1 MSNIINS
8 SETNKKLVLFI
19 PNEEQKSCIIKVNNF
34 IEEHK
39 QFSKLLIN
47 GSAGT
52 GKTTIIISS
61 IVNIIIKQII
71 NNIDIIQENIINNT
85 KTNKNTKKTE
95 HTNLKWDKLPL
106 NIFIISAPT
115 NKAKDVLV
123 TKYNT
128 YIEDQ
133 LENILENIID
143 STIDSTIQKIYVKSI
158 LNINLIIQ
166 IINSKITFLTVSQ
179 VLSIGR
185 VINEMGV
192 EEFTK
197 GNDKKITDKYNKSA
211 YLNTSII
218 VDECSMI
225 DKNTSRLLEL
235 IKCPI
240 IYIGDYCQLPPVN
253 EELSNVFTLYGK
265 ETSLEVSKEI
275 SNISYCI
282 NLKLVERC
290 KNDITLIANL
300 LRNKI
305 YDITLQFNLLKHT
318 APDLIIYNKKFSIW
332 LETYLND
339 IKQKQKQLDNIENLD
354 NLDNLDILDNNIK
367 VSEIYDTMALG
378 WTNKCCL
385 YLNKKI
391 RELLFSE
398 IKNIDTQ
405 YIIKGDKLLIK
416 TPYYKYE
423 NHIYSSNI
431 VYVSKV
437 DKKKYKAINFKEW
450 CDINIILNELQQNKN
465 QNPEALLDI
474 DINNILESKE
484 TTTQHI
490 IKTVEKESPKISKAL
505 IAKKALNTSNNILN
519 YFSKNTSELKDE
531 KDDKD
536 DKDGKD
542 VKSKICKETEIKL
555 QCEDLQHY
563 RKLFYTVH
571 ILNDVISNDLYIF
584 TDEISMKYNLILP
597 KYDLHKIKY
606 ISSAVMRSNIYTKWH
621 KTMSTKLFGI
631 PNDRISCKKCSFFIK
646 KFTDKINADK
656 NQSNYISDFI
666 DATNNLEFEIFLCD
680 LVTFTKTGKNV
691 STNIPILDMNKQCN
705 TESLE
710 NIRNII
716 KNSYEIKLMLSK
728 QDENELNSINKLI
741 GEESISNDKQTKYI
755 TMSQMFGHY
764 MSHVITSSYLEID
777 YGYVLTVHKS
787 QGSTYDNVYIE
798 YSNIL
803 SNLKEI
809 EKHKLL
815 YTAITR
821 CINKLHVYY

>member
-1 MSNIINS
+1 MSNIIN
-8 SETNKKLVLFI
+8 TNEPNNKLTLFI
-19 PNEEQKSCIIKVNNF
+19 PNDEQNSCIIKVNKF
-34 IEEHK
+34 IEEHRP
-39 QFSKLLIN
+39 FSKLLIN

-61 IVNIIIKQII
+61 ILNIIIKQII
-71 NNIDIIQENIINNT
+71 NNIYMIQDIIIQNNKESMYKSIN
-85 KTNKNTKKTE
+85 
-95 HTNLKWDKLPL
+95 WDKLPL
-106 NIFIISAPT
+106 NNFIISAPT
-115 NKAKDVLV
+115 NKAKDVLF

-133 LENILENIID
+133 LENILEN
-143 STIDSTIQKIYVKSI
+143 TIDSII
-158 LNINLIIQ
+158 NIHLIIQ
-166 IINSKITFLTVSQ
+166 IINSKIKFLTVSQ

-185 VINEMGV
+185 VINELGI

-197 GNDKKITDKYNKSA
+197 GNDKKITDKYNNSA

-218 VDECSMI
+218 VDECSMV

-253 EELSNVFTLYGK
+253 EELSNVFILYVK
-265 ETSLEVSKEI
+265 ESSLEVSKEI
-275 SNISYCI
+275 SNISSCI
-282 NLKLVERC
+282 NLILVERC

-305 YDITLQFNLLKHT
+305 YDISLEFNLLKHT

-332 LETYLND
+332 LESYLND
-339 IKQKQKQLDNIENLD
+339 IKQKQKQLDNIKNLENLD
-354 NLDNLDILDNNIK
+354 SIENPDNNIK
-367 VSEIYDTMALG
+367 VTEIYDTMALG

-398 IKNIDTQ
+398 IINIDTQ

-416 TPYYKYE
+416 TPYYKYK

-437 DKKKYKAINFKEW
+437 YKKKYKPINFKEW
-450 CDINIILNELQQNKN
+450 CDINITLNKLQQKTN
-465 QNPEALLDI
+465 QNPETLLLDI
-474 DINNILESKE
+474 DINSILESKE
-484 TTTQHI
+484 TKEIKETKESKKITTQHI
-490 IKTVEKESPKISKAL
+490 IKTKTVEKELQTSLNAQ
-505 IAKKALNTSNNILN
+505 KKSNTSNNILN
-519 YFSKNTSELKDE
+519 YFSKSILELKDGNN
-531 KDDKD
+531 DKTQ
-536 DKDGKD
+536 
-542 VKSKICKETEIKL
+542 ICKETEKNVNENICKEIDIKL
-555 QCEDLQHY
+555 HCEELLHY
-563 RKLFYTVH
+563 RKLFYTIH

-584 TDEISMKYNLILP
+584 TDEISIKYNLILP

-606 ISSAVMRSNIYTKWH
+606 ISSALMRSNIYTKWH
-621 KTMSTKLFGI
+621 KIMSTQLFGI

-646 KFTDKINADK
+646 KFTDKSNADK
-656 NQSNYISDFI
+656 NHSNYISDFI

-680 LVTFTKTGKNV
+680 LVTFTNSGTNI
-691 STNIPILDMNKQCN
+691 SRNIPILDMNKQCN
-705 TESLE
+705 IEFLE

-716 KNSYEIKLMLSK
+716 KNSYEVKLMLSK
-728 QDENELNSINKLI
+728 YDENELNSINKLI

-798 YSNIL
+798 YNNIL

-821 CINKLHVYY
+821 CINKLHVYF